1 MLSKH
6 DKRSSMSDT
15 ILAQELMRDAFP
27 TRKYGSVKA
36 AVYEAYRF
44 MRPKVLKEF
53 TLRRARSIWEGA
65 ARRIDSEE
73 TAALSQAII
82 EEARREQQ
90 ELRNRLERLDIA
102 LATADPSLPSQTLAA
117 IRYQASKGR
126 GVDNAGSSGR

>member
-1 MLSKH
+1 
-6 DKRSSMSDT
+6 MSDT

-27 TRKYGSVKA
+27 TRKHGSVKA

-73 TAALSQAII
+73 TAALSLAII

-102 LATADPSLPSQTLAA
+102 LATADASAPSQTLAA

-126 GVDNAGSSGR
+126 GVDNTGTTGR